1 MQGGG
6 ANLFARGRDVRLE
19 REAAAGE
26 AGEGHAYHAFYDS
39 VVESVAGV
47 FRFASAALDPA
58 FAATGFVG
66 GSKILLREWFA
77 GAKQLKDSLAKLS
90 AGGPGFIDR
99 SEEHTSE
106 LQ

>member
-6 ANLFARGRDVRLE
+6 ANLFAWGRDVRLE

-26 AGEGHAYHAFYDS
+26 AGESHAYHAFYDS

-66 GSKILLREWFA
+66 GGEILLREWFA
-77 GAKQLKDSLAKLS
+77 GVKQLKYGFAELC
-90 AGGPGFIDR
+90 AGGPGFIDA
-99 SEEHTSE
+99 
-106 LQ
+106 